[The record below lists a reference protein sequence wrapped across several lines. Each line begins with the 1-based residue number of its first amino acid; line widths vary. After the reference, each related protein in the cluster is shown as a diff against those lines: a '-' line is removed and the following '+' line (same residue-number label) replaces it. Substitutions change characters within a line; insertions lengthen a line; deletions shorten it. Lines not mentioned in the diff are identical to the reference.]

1 MRKTSVTVIA
11 ICATLLWLGEAHAEL
26 QTHATNPAVPEGTV
40 YDTTT
45 NLLWEMK
52 SPAGTGGVHDVN
64 NGYTWSVGTYS
75 RIPPDG
81 TVFKSFLASLNGGNY
96 YDHSVALVVNSKP
109 TSCFLDHCDWRL
121 PSIME
126 LQTIVNTSY
135 SPTIDPIFGPTAS
148 GFYWSATTFAG
159 DTVYAWGV
167 FFNFQGL
174 VAKDNKD
181 ARPFVRAVRSGL

>member
-81 TVFKSFLASLNGGNY
+81 TVFKSFLSQSQWRELLRSLGRAGCQFKADKLLLGPLRLALAV
-96 YDHSVALVVNSKP
+96 DH
-109 TSCFLDHCDWRL
+109 
-121 PSIME
+121 
-126 LQTIVNTSY
+126 
-135 SPTIDPIFGPTAS
+135 GTADDRE
-148 GFYWSATTFAG
+148 Y
-159 DTVYAWGV
+159 
-167 FFNFQGL
+167 
-174 VAKDNKD
+174 
-181 ARPFVRAVRSGL
+181 